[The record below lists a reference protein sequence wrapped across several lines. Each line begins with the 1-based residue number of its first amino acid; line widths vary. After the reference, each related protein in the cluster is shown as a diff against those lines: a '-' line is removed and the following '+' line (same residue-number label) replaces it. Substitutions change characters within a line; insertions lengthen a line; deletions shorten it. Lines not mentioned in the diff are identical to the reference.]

1 MHPLTPPSPRAAMD
15 SLPTRTSVPRSAFA
29 PARLLL
35 AVLLAA
41 CSRPVTAPGG
51 VDFDALFRPATR
63 IEIATVEAEWRARDV
78 TARDIV
84 EEGSSGVTLLGEPAS
99 VRVFSHTVGGHRH
112 YGAVLVP
119 AGAAARSLPV
129 LVVAHSGDAGTSAG
143 EVAHRLS
150 LMGPQARGFAV
161 VVPSFR
167 SETIAAGGVTYRS
180 GGEPGLWD
188 GDVDDALAFLN
199 VALQRVPE
207 ADPERVGVLGTSR
220 GATVALLM
228 AIRDPRIDL
237 VSEMAGPTDFFDPW
251 VRGLM
256 EEALR
261 DGPRPLPGV
270 RMLHDRFLRPLADGR
285 ITPARFRR
293 ELVRRSPVLWAA
305 RLPSVQVHH
314 GASDRTVP
322 LDQARI
328 LVAALHRLNRAAA
341 GDEWLEYPE
350 LGHSTLAFDHA
361 RTVAFLNRLR
371 RGGG

>member
-1 MHPLTPPSPRAAMD
+1 MHPLTPPSPRAATDPMRA
-15 SLPTRTSVPRSAFA
+15 PAPRSAFPLA
-29 PARLLL
+29 QLLL

-41 CSRPVTAPGG
+41 CARPVTAPAG
-51 VDFDALFRPATR
+51 VDFDALFRPATQA
-63 IEIATVEAEWRARDV
+63 EIAAVEAEWRARDV
-78 TARDIV
+78 AAREIV
-84 EEGSSGVTLLGEPAS
+84 EEGASRVTVLGEPAA
-99 VRVFSHTVGGHRH
+99 VRVFSHAVGGHRH

-119 AGAAARSLPV
+119 AGAGAGSLPV
-129 LVVAHSGDAGTSAG
+129 LVVAHSGDAGTSVS

-150 LMGPQARGFAV
+150 LMGREARGFAV
-161 VVPSFR
+161 VIPSFR
-167 SETIAAGGVTYRS
+167 SESLTAGGVTYRS

-199 VALQRVPE
+199 VALERVPE
-207 ADPERVGVLGTSR
+207 ADPERIGVLGTSR

-261 DGPRPLPGV
+261 DGPRPLLGV
-270 RMLHDRFLRPLADGR
+270 RMLHDRFLRPLADGQ

-305 RLPSVQVHH
+305 RLPPVQVHH
-314 GASDRTVP
+314 GASDTTVP
-322 LDQARI
+322 PHQARI
-328 LVAALHRLNRAAA
+328 LVAALQRQFRAAA
-341 GDEWLEYPE
+341 GDEWLEYPG

-361 RTVAFLNRLR
+361 RTVAFLGRLR
-371 RGGG
+371 RGG

>member
-1 MHPLTPPSPRAAMD
+1 M
-15 SLPTRTSVPRSAFA
+15 RSAFP
-29 PARLLL
+29 PAQLLL
-35 AVLLAA
+35 AGLLAA
-41 CSRPVTAPGG
+41 CAQPVAAPAG
-51 VDFDALFRPATR
+51 VDFDALFRPATTV
-63 IEIATVEAEWRARDV
+63 EILAVEAEWRARDV
-78 TARDIV
+78 AARGIV
-84 EEGSSGVTLLGEPAS
+84 EEGASSVTVLGDLTT
-99 VRVFSHTVGGHRH
+99 VRVFSHLVGEHRH

-129 LVVAHSGDAGTSAG
+129 LVVAHSGDAGTSVS
-143 EVAHRLS
+143 EVAARLT

-167 SETIAAGGVTYRS
+167 SESITAGGVTYRS
-180 GGEPGLWD
+180 GGEPSLWD

-199 VALQRVPE
+199 VALRRVPE
-207 ADPERVGVLGTSR
+207 ADPERIGVLGTSR

-261 DGPRPLPGV
+261 EGPRPLLGV
-270 RMLHDRFLRPLADGR
+270 RMLHDRFLRPLADGL

-314 GASDRTVP
+314 GSLDTTVP
-322 LDQARI
+322 PAQARV
-328 LVAALHRLNRAAA
+328 LVAALRRLDRAAA
-341 GDEWLEYPE
+341 RDEWLEYPG
-350 LGHSTLAFDHA
+350 LGHSTAAFDHG

-371 RGGG
+371 RGG